1 MEFIEPVVATPEPSS
16 PKVEL
21 ETNKHTEEAIHQL
34 EDEIDKGY
42 TAVEQRLAALWTS
55 YQMDAKTKQLG
66 ELLEVPRAQLAEEI
80 EKRRVQLTEQLK
92 LARELDQVKELEKKL
107 SELPITQAKEN
118 LNKGLDVVDSQLEK
132 IENAAMGYVSLFT
145 LFLLKVVTV
154 EPETEETTTKETLFS
169 REEDTPNFMKHYGTL
184 RYEQELYK
192 LHTDTK
198 LYTEPI
204 KDEASDKID
213 VEGKTEEI
221 TGLLAK
227 YPALQHTMLL
237 VLASVD
243 YKTFWTRYYSHL
255 AQLEENEKKRQ
266 ALKGDLKL
274 TGEEDDDEDFTWS
287 DDDDDNNGEVGG
299 AKTEEKKSVL
309 LLEKQT
315 PDTSNEDDDDWE

>member
-21 ETNKHTEEAIHQL
+21 EANKHTEEAIHQL

-66 ELLEVPRAQLAEEI
+66 ELLEGPRAQLTEEI

-118 LNKGLDVVDSQLEK
+118 LNKGLDAVDSQLEK
-132 IENAAMGYVSLFT
+132 IENAAMGYVLLFT

-154 EPETEETTTKETLFS
+154 EPEQDETTTKETLFS

-198 LYTEPI
+198 LYTNPI
-204 KDEASDKID
+204 EDEEAANKID

-237 VLASVD
+237 VLATVD

-274 TGEEDDDEDFTWS
+274 TGDDDDDEDFTWS
-287 DDDDDNNGEVGG
+287 DDDDDNAGEC
-299 AKTEEKKSVL
+299 ATKTEEKKSVL